1 LTYRVRTQAQNALRA
16 ANFLN
21 GHPAVTKVHY
31 PGLETHPGHQIA
43 RTQMSQFGG
52 LLSFQVKGGAAA
64 AMAVAAR
71 VKVFT
76 RATSFGG
83 PHSLIE
89 HRASIEAPGSKTP
102 PDLLRVSIGLE
113 HIDDLVEDLDQALG

>member
-1 LTYRVRTQAQNALRA
+1 MSAQ
-16 ANFLN
+16 
-21 GHPAVTKVHY
+21 
-31 PGLETHPGHQIA
+31 I
-43 RTQMSQFGG
+43 
-52 LLSFQVKGGAAA
+52 KGGREN

-89 HRASIEAPGSKTP
+89 HRASVEEPGTKTP
-102 PDLLRVSIGLE
+102 DNLLRMAIGLE
-113 HIDDLVEDLDQALG
+113 HVDDLIEDLAHALGEIEL

>member
-1 LTYRVRTQAQNALRA
+1 MMSAQ
-16 ANFLN
+16 
-21 GHPAVTKVHY
+21 
-31 PGLETHPGHQIA
+31 I
-43 RTQMSQFGG
+43 
-52 LLSFQVKGGAAA
+52 KGGREN

-89 HRASIEAPGSKTP
+89 HRASVEEPGTKTP
-102 PDLLRVSIGLE
+102 DNLLRMAIGLE
-113 HIDDLVEDLDQALG
+113 HVDDLIEDLAHALGEIEL